1 MMKGENN
8 YYNGGH
14 DYKKKKK
21 KRRRT
26 VTKYIKNIR
35 QVNVM
40 TAEEYE
46 YRLPDLKNT

>member
-1 MMKGENN
+1 MKGENNYN

-21 KRRRT
+21 KRRT
-26 VTKYIKNIR
+26 VTKYIKNIH
-35 QVNVM
+35 QVIVM

-46 YRLPDLKNT
+46 